1 MRKSRKRNAIVLALI
16 VLLIATAIGYA
27 AFASTLT
34 ITGTATADGQWSVY
48 FTTPTFS
55 TVKTA
60 NTAVLDNDSTATT
73 GTSLALN
80 VKLDYPTESVTV
92 TIPVVNDSSCAA
104 KLTGFTITNVH
115 DGENATVSGTNN
127 VYTVDSKLQM
137 SLNTEGWE
145 ANGVTIASGE
155 SEDFEM
161 TFTWLDDGST
171 DVDISGSFT
180 ITMNFS
186 QPTS

>member
-34 ITGTATADGQWSVY
+34 ITGTATADGIWNVY

-55 TVKTA
+55 TTKDE
-60 NTAVLDNDSTATT
+60 NTAKLDNSDSATT

-80 VKLDYPTESVTV
+80 VKLDYPGESIDV

-104 KLTGFTITNVH
+104 NLTGFTITNVK
-115 DGENATVSGTNN
+115 DGENTTLTGTNN
-127 VYTVDSKLQM
+127 VYTVDGKLQM
-137 SLNTEGWE
+137 SLNTEGWA
-145 ANGVTIASGE
+145 ANGVTIP
-155 SEDFEM
+155 SEGSDEYKM
-161 TFTWLDDGST
+161 NFTWIDDGDT
-171 DVDISGSFT
+171 DVDISGTFT
-180 ITMNFS
+180 ITMNFA
-186 QPTS
+186 QPTP